1 VQLGVIEETTMV
13 EQDSGEPPM
22 SFPEPLI
29 IVAKRR
35 RFILRFVGITVIVTL
50 GIVWFWP
57 NSYTANVKILPPQ
70 QTQSMAS
77 VAMASQLGPLAS
89 LGSSLGLRNSSDVY
103 VSMLRSDTIA
113 NTLIDRF
120 SLMSVY
126 KSKWRVDAQKK
137 LESRTDVVMSKD
149 GVISVSVDDRSPQLA
164 AELANGYIEELEKL
178 AKKLAVTEAGKRR
191 LFYESEVK
199 SELDELSKAE
209 LGLKQTQEKTGIFTL
224 ESQAKAVIESVAAL
238 RATVAAQQIQVQA
251 MRSFATPENPDL
263 IKAENELA
271 AAEAQ
276 LNRMEKRTGSGSTLD
291 MPLSAMPTA
300 GLEYLRRYREVRYHE
315 SLFALLAR
323 QYEAARIDEG
333 KDPVIIQELDKA
345 TPPEKK
351 SSPHRAIILVIVVI
365 LAVLIA
371 VMLAFF
377 MERVEK
383 AKENPQFAAR
393 WQMFK
398 FYLRGAK

>member
-1 VQLGVIEETTMV
+1 MGVVEETTMV

-35 RFILRFVGITVIVTL
+35 RFILKFVGITVIL
-50 GIVWFWP
+50 ALAIVWFWP

-77 VAMASQLGPLAS
+77 AAMASQLGPLAS
-89 LGSSLGLRNSSDVY
+89 LGSSLGLRNTGDVY
-103 VSMLRSDTIA
+103 VSMLKSETIA

-333 KDPVIIQELDKA
+333 KDPIIIQELDKA

-365 LAVLIA
+365 LAVVIA
-371 VMLAFF
+371 IMLAFF

>member
-1 VQLGVIEETTMV
+1 
-13 EQDSGEPPM
+13 M

-29 IVAKRR
+29 VVAKRR
-35 RFILRFVGITVIVTL
+35 HFILKFVGITVIL
-50 GIVWFWP
+50 ALAIVWFWP

-77 VAMASQLGPLAS
+77 AAMASQLGPLAS
-89 LGSSLGLRNSSDVY
+89 LGSSLGLRNTGDVY
-103 VSMLRSDTIA
+103 VSMLKSETIA

-333 KDPVIIQELDKA
+333 KDPIIIQELDKA

-365 LAVLIA
+365 LAVVIA
-371 VMLAFF
+371 IMLAFF

>member
-1 VQLGVIEETTMV
+1 MV

-35 RFILRFVGITVIVTL
+35 RFILKFVGITVVLALAT
-50 GIVWFWP
+50 VWFWP
-57 NSYTANVKILPPQ
+57 NSYTANAKILPPQ

-89 LGSSLGLRNSSDVY
+89 LGSSLGLRNTGDVY
-103 VSMLRSDTIA
+103 VSMLKSDTIA
-113 NTLIDRF
+113 NSLIDRF

-149 GVISVSVDDRSPQLA
+149 GVISVSVDDRSPQRA
-164 AELANGYIEELEKL
+164 AELANGYIDELEKL
-178 AKKLAVTEAGKRR
+178 AKRLAVTEAGKRR

-238 RATVAAQQIQVQA
+238 RATVAALQIQVQA

-263 IKAENELA
+263 IKTEKELA

-276 LNRMEKRTGSGSTLD
+276 LNRMEKRTGSSSTLD

-365 LAVLIA
+365 LAALIA
-371 VMLAFF
+371 IMLAFF

>member
-1 VQLGVIEETTMV
+1 
-13 EQDSGEPPM
+13 
-22 SFPEPLI
+22 
-29 IVAKRR
+29 
-35 RFILRFVGITVIVTL
+35 
-50 GIVWFWP
+50 
-57 NSYTANVKILPPQ
+57 
-70 QTQSMAS
+70 
-77 VAMASQLGPLAS
+77 
-89 LGSSLGLRNSSDVY
+89 
-103 VSMLRSDTIA
+103 
-113 NTLIDRF
+113 
-120 SLMSVY
+120 
-126 KSKWRVDAQKK
+126 
-137 LESRTDVVMSKD
+137 
-149 GVISVSVDDRSPQLA
+149 
-164 AELANGYIEELEKL
+164 
-178 AKKLAVTEAGKRR
+178 
-191 LFYESEVK
+191 
-199 SELDELSKAE
+199 
-209 LGLKQTQEKTGIFTL
+209 
-224 ESQAKAVIESVAAL
+224 
-238 RATVAAQQIQVQA
+238 

-365 LAVLIA
+365 LAVVIA
-371 VMLAFF
+371 IMLAFF

>member
-1 VQLGVIEETTMV
+1 
-13 EQDSGEPPM
+13 M

-35 RFILRFVGITVIVTL
+35 SFILKFVGITVIVTL

-57 NSYTANVKILPPQ
+57 NSFKANVKILPPQ

-77 VAMASQLGPLAS
+77 AAMASQLGPLAS
-89 LGSSLGLRNSSDVY
+89 LGSSLGLRNTGDVY
-103 VSMLRSDTIA
+103 VSMLKSETIA

-149 GVISVSVDDRSPQLA
+149 GVISVSVDDRSPQRA
-164 AELANGYIEELEKL
+164 AELANGYIDELEKL
-178 AKKLAVTEAGKRR
+178 AKRLAVTEAGKRR

-371 VMLAFF
+371 IMLAFF

>member
-1 VQLGVIEETTMV
+1 MGVIEETTMV

>member
-1 VQLGVIEETTMV
+1 MGVVEETTMV

-35 RFILRFVGITVIVTL
+35 RFILKFVGITVVLALAT
-50 GIVWFWP
+50 VWFWP
-57 NSYTANVKILPPQ
+57 NSYTANAKILPPQ

-89 LGSSLGLRNSSDVY
+89 LGSSLGLRNTGDVY
-103 VSMLRSDTIA
+103 VSMLKSDTIA
-113 NTLIDRF
+113 NSLIDRF

-149 GVISVSVDDRSPQLA
+149 GVISVSVDDRSPQRA
-164 AELANGYIEELEKL
+164 AELANGYIDELEKL
-178 AKKLAVTEAGKRR
+178 AKRLAVTEAGKRR

-365 LAVLIA
+365 LAVVIA
-371 VMLAFF
+371 IMLAFF

>member
-1 VQLGVIEETTMV
+1 
-13 EQDSGEPPM
+13 M